1 MPWVCLFNA
10 IVLVS
15 VTRLLENASR
25 SLLSS
30 TLLYYISQVIW
41 VSKYSTGWWPHI
53 RWGRLEMK
61 LPRPNYTKLDPF
73 FCKKGGFYIFQ
84 SKAFFLG
91 SCRSLFWALGGSFCD
106 PWTRFQFWGGISKNE
121 GGFKERIS
129 CRAPVKIKDNLY
141 MHALSMWFIEGGRRT
156 IFIG

>member
-1 MPWVCLFNA
+1 M
-10 IVLVS
+10 
-15 VTRLLENASR
+15 ASMWAHLR
-25 SLLSS
+25 RQSSPS

-41 VSKYSTGWWPHI
+41 VWKYSTGWWPHI

-91 SCRSLFWALGGSFCD
+91 SCRSLFWALGGSFLG
-106 PWTRFQFWGGISKNE
+106 PWAVCQKGG
-121 GGFKERIS
+121 GGLPKRRGDLKKGFLAGHRLQ
-129 CRAPVKIKDNLY
+129 IKDNLY
-141 MHALSMWFIEGGRRT
+141 MKALSMWFIIEGRSHS
-156 IFIG
+156 IFIS

>member
-1 MPWVCLFNA
+1 MVWLCTNHCKRWTFERERGAHQDCLCLRA
-10 IVLVS
+10 
-15 VTRLLENASR
+15 
-25 SLLSS
+25 LLSLASWDQCWIFDPATPS

-61 LPRPNYTKLDPF
+61 LPRPNYTKLDPV

-91 SCRSLFWALGGSFCD
+91 SCRSLFWALGGSFLG
-106 PWTRFQFWGGISKNE
+106 PWAVCQKGGGGLPKRR

-129 CRAPVKIKDNLY
+129 CRAPVTNQ
-141 MHALSMWFIEGGRRT
+141 G
-156 IFIG
+156 

>member
-1 MPWVCLFNA
+1 MTCHMVNHKFGLPWCFQK
-10 IVLVS
+10 
-15 VTRLLENASR
+15 LLWEIP
-25 SLLSS
+25 S

-61 LPRPNYTKLDPF
+61 LSRPNYTKLDPF

-91 SCRSLFWALGGSFCD
+91 SCRSLFWALGGSFLG
-106 PWTRFQFWGGISKNE
+106 PWAVCQKGG
-121 GGFKERIS
+121 GGLPKRRGDLKKGFLAGHRLQ
-129 CRAPVKIKDNLY
+129 IKDNLY
-141 MHALSMWFIEGGRRT
+141 MKALSMWFIIEGRSHS
-156 IFIG
+156 IFIS